1 MNYDFPIIETIHD
14 VLPAIHG
21 QSEFIIAYRDGFKV
35 INYNV
40 GYEHTFTIDEND
52 LMENHGKFIPKGV
65 MRRECRGLI
74 FYPDGTIMSRPFHK
88 FFNVGE
94 RDETQMHCIDM
105 SQPHTLYEKMDGSM
119 IRPMMVNGVFR
130 LGTKMGVTDTSN
142 AAEMCLIDM
151 SGVSPCEWDMSVKG
165 LAENEYLM
173 WFEIMMKQHTTPLF
187 EYVSPSNRIVLKY
200 DKPELVLL
208 AIRNNITGEYLDIEG
223 MRGNEFFPVVP
234 SYGALDGDFDE
245 YITRQR
251 GKEGREGDII
261 RFADGHML
269 KIKNDWYVRIHKVK
283 DKIRTDRH
291 ILALLL
297 ANELDDVY
305 PHLDEGDYEHVKK
318 YEHDFHN
325 AMKASIAR
333 LDVYVR
339 NALDDANNDKKLL
352 ATVILPNSKI
362 PANDWKF
369 AFGVAD
375 GKDLNDM
382 VMKHVKDNLS
392 NTAKYAKLAQWLK
405 IDADKGEDE

>member
-1 MNYDFPIIETIHD
+1 MNYKFPTIKRIED
-14 VLPAIHG
+14 VLPAIADRD
-21 QSEFIIAYRDGFKV
+21 EFIVADRHDFRV

-40 GYEHTFTIDEND
+40 GYADTFTIDEDDVMLNY
-52 LMENHGKFIPKGV
+52 GVWIPKGV

-119 IRPMMVNGVFR
+119 IRPIMVNGVFR
-130 LGTKMGVTDTSN
+130 LGTKMGVTDTSI
-142 AAEMCLIDM
+142 AAELVLTIELIQWMD
-151 SGVSPCEWDMSVKG
+151 
-165 LAENEYLM
+165 
-173 WFEIMMKQHTTPLF
+173 IMMQQHVTPLF
-187 EYVSPSNRIVLKY
+187 EFVSPDNRIVLKY
-200 DKPELVLL
+200 EKPELVLL
-208 AIRNNITGEYLDIEG
+208 AIRHNITGEYLDIESQ
-223 MRGNEFFPVVP
+223 RGNEFFPVVP
-234 SYGALDGDFDE
+234 SYGALDGDFAE

-291 ILALLL
+291 VLALLL

-305 PHLDEGDYEHVKK
+305 PHLDAIDYNYVKS
-318 YEHDFHN
+318 YEAKFHAAMIDKVAHLN
-325 AMKASIAR
+325 AVVSKALA
-333 LDVYVR
+333 
-339 NALDDANNDKKLL
+339 DAGGDKKKL
-352 ATVILPNSKI
+352 AIEILPATDLMKHEYGI
-362 PANDWKF
+362 
-369 AFGVAD
+369 AFKMAD
-375 GKDLNDM
+375 GGHDLGDL
-382 VMKHVKDNLS
+382 VMKHVFASLG
-392 NTAKYAKLAQWLK
+392 NTAKYNDLAAWLG

>member
-130 LGTKMGVTDTSN
+130 LGTKMGVTDTSI
-142 AAEMCLIDM
+142 AAEAILTIALRQWMNDAMQRNL
-151 SGVSPCEWDMSVKG
+151 
-165 LAENEYLM
+165 
-173 WFEIMMKQHTTPLF
+173 TPLF
-187 EYVSPSNRIVLKY
+187 EFVSPDNRIVLKY

-208 AIRNNITGEYLDIEG
+208 ALRNNITGEYLDIEG
-223 MRGNEFFPVVP
+223 MRNNVAFSVVP
-234 SYGALDGDFDE
+234 SYGALDGNFDE
-245 YITRQR
+245 YIARQR

-261 RFADGHML
+261 RFDDGHML

-291 ILALLL
+291 VLALLL
-297 ANELDDVY
+297 ANDLDDVY
-305 PHLDEGDYEHVKK
+305 PHLDEIDYNYVKS
-318 YEHDFHN
+318 YEAKFHAAMIDKVAHLN
-325 AMKASIAR
+325 ATVST
-333 LDVYVR
+333 
-339 NALDDANNDKKLL
+339 ALSQAGGDKKKL
-352 ATVILPNSKI
+352 AIEILPATDLLKHEYGI
-362 PANDWKF
+362 VFKM
-369 AFGVAD
+369 AD
-375 GKDLNDM
+375 GGHDLGDL
-382 VMKHVKDNLS
+382 VMKHVVASLG
-392 NTAKYAKLAQWLK
+392 NTAKYNDLAVWLGLNE
-405 IDADKGEDE
+405 DKGDGV

>member
-1 MNYDFPIIETIHD
+1 MNYKFPTIVHMVD
-14 VLPAIHG
+14 VLPAIAG
-21 QSEFIIAYRDGFKV
+21 RDEFIVAERDGFKV

-40 GYEHTFTIDEND
+40 GYEDTFTIDEDDVMDNYGV
-52 LMENHGKFIPKGV
+52 MIPKGV

-74 FYPDGTIMSRPFHK
+74 FHPDGTIMSRPFHK

-130 LGTKMGVTDTSN
+130 LGTKMGVTDTSI
-142 AAEMCLIDM
+142 AAEAVLTIDLIKWMDNAM
-151 SGVSPCEWDMSVKG
+151 QQN
-165 LAENEYLM
+165 L
-173 WFEIMMKQHTTPLF
+173 TPLF
-187 EYVSPSNRIVLKY
+187 EFVSPDNRIVLKY

-245 YITRQR
+245 YIARQR

-305 PHLDEGDYEHVKK
+305 PHLDEGDYERVKK
-318 YEHDFHN
+318 YERDFHN

-333 LDVYVR
+333 LDLYVR
-339 NALDDANNDKKLL
+339 GALAAAGNDKKLL

-392 NTAKYAKLAQWLK
+392 NTAKYDKLAQWLK
-405 IDADKGEDE
+405 IDADKGEAE

>member
-1 MNYDFPIIETIHD
+1 MNYKFPTIKRIED
-14 VLPAIHG
+14 VLPAIAG
-21 QSEFIIAYRDGFKV
+21 RDEFVVAERDGFTV

-40 GYEHTFTIDEND
+40 GYADTFTIDED
-52 LMENHGKFIPKGV
+52 DVMLNHGVMIPKGI

-74 FYPDGTIMSRPFHK
+74 FYPDGGIMSRPFHK

-105 SQPHTLYEKMDGSM
+105 SQPHILYEKMDGSM

-130 LGTKMGVTDTSN
+130 LGTKMGVTDTSI
-142 AAEMCLIDM
+142 AAEAVQTMDLIKWMDVVM
-151 SGVSPCEWDMSVKG
+151 RQN
-165 LAENEYLM
+165 L
-173 WFEIMMKQHTTPLF
+173 TPLF
-187 EYVSPSNRIVLKY
+187 EFVSPDNRIVLKY

-208 AIRNNITGEYLDIEG
+208 AIRYNITGKYVDIEG

-297 ANELDDVY
+297 ESELDDVY
-305 PHLDEGDYEHVKK
+305 PHLDQGDYDRVKK
-318 YEHDFHN
+318 YELDFHR
-325 AMKASIAR
+325 AVHSAIDQIGG
-333 LDVYVR
+333 LCED
-339 NALDDANNDKKLL
+339 LWHDANYDKKLL

-375 GKDLNDM
+375 GKNVNSM
-382 VMKHVKDNLS
+382 VMDHVKGKLG
-392 NTAKYAKLAQWLK
+392 NTAKYAELAQWLGL
-405 IDADKGEDE
+405 DASNGEDE